1 MIKNENLK
9 NVELPKEVE
18 ELLQACPKYT
28 VAHNEQQLVEL
39 SVRDAKNGCQEV
51 KYDIPECGQV
61 VEAVVC
67 KVRNGISANYP
78 DPYMR
83 RRDPNCMLIA
93 DQKPTDKERYEERFG
108 EKFEDNMRQE
118 TFEWLKTQE
127 LALFFFET
135 GPNGLG
141 VKALALVPANAAFF
155 AFGLSLLQGI
165 VDTREHEE
173 VFKPTSHIYIAP
185 PFRHTHFDGKQVVVH
200 RRMDNKYEM
209 FAYNLYPGPSAKRV
223 FMGC

>member
-1 MIKNENLK
+1 MLKDKNLK
-9 NVELPKEVE
+9 NVELPEEVE

-39 SVRDAKNGCQEV
+39 SVRDAQNGCQEV
-51 KYDIPECGQV
+51 KYEIPEKGEV

-93 DQKPTDKERYEERFG
+93 DEKATDKERYEDRFD
-108 EKFEDNMRQE
+108 EKFEKNMRSE
-118 TFEWLKTQE
+118 TFEWLKKQE

-141 VKALALVPANAAFF
+141 VRAMAVVPANAAFF

-165 VDTREHEE
+165 VDTRKREAL
-173 VFKPTSHIYIAP
+173 FKPSSFIYIAP
-185 PFRHTHFDGKQVVVH
+185 PFRHTHFG
-200 RRMDNKYEM
+200 
-209 FAYNLYPGPSAKRV
+209 G
-223 FMGC
+223 